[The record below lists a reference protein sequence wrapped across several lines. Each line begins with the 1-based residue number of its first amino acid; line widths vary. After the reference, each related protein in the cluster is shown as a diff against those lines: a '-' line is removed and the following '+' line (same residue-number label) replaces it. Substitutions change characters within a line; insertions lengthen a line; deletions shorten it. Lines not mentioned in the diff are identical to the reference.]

1 MAAPAP
7 SLTPGQSHAALESLL
22 DEPAGL
28 PPAGITPNF
37 DTPRNHNTVQYVTS
51 ALTISFATCA
61 VLIRIYTKRRLLRST
76 NYEDCRCPRF
86 ARHESV

>member
-1 MAAPAP
+1 MAAPAS

-22 DEPAGL
+22 DQPAGL

-37 DTPRNHNTVQYVTS
+37 DTPQNHNTVQDVTS

-61 VLIRIYTKRRLLRST
+61 VLIRIYTKRRLLRSI
-76 NYEDCRCPRF
+76 NYEDCGCSSF
-86 ARHESV
+86 ARRDSV